1 MKIEPDPFGR
11 GDYRFEFSPE
21 IMSLEQAQ
29 FFMRHRRKKSAAE
42 LLVLPLLE
50 EKRKAEKQAS
60 SGNTT
65 IINNYYYFN
74 GNSQNIGTLNNQE
87 NNYRDLN
94 QNNNP
99 NDDAKHE

>member
-1 MKIEPDPFGR
+1 MKFEPDPFGR

-29 FFMRHRRKKSAAE
+29 FLMRHRRKKSAAE
-42 LLVLPLLE
+42 LFVLPLLE
-50 EKRKAEKQAS
+50 EKRKAEKQAT

-65 IINNYYYFN
+65 IIINYYCFN
-74 GNSQNIGTLNNQE
+74 EGSQNIGTLNNQE
-87 NNYRDLN
+87 NNDRDLN
-94 QNNNP
+94 ENTNP